1 VRRDEEA
8 HPLRGQEQE
17 ETQNCVTLLMNIVED
32 DFADCLNLLF
42 LTADVDSETA
52 LFEARSSLSITPLP
66 RRRPTI
72 QRHSIC
78 LRRPH
83 TCHVELASET
93 YLPLVT
99 RFIGA
104 AVQFW
109 DWVPFAGAVWVG
121 SSSDRAV
128 EWHFMSQDDPPKL
141 QWPEIYTI
149 VCIVA
154 ANSEAEAFPI
164 GRGSG
169 QKAST

>member
-1 VRRDEEA
+1 VRREEEG
-8 HPLRGQEQE
+8 HPLRGQGQE
-17 ETQNCVTLLMNIVED
+17 ETQNFVTLLMNIVED
-32 DFADCLNLLF
+32 DFADCLNLSF

-52 LFEARSSLSITPLP
+52 LFEARSSLSISPLP

-72 QRHSIC
+72 QRHSIR

-83 TCHVELASET
+83 ACHVELASKT

-109 DWVPFAGAVWVG
+109 DWIPFAGTVWAG
-121 SSSDRAV
+121 SSSDHGV
-128 EWHFMSQDDPPKL
+128 EWHFMSQDDSPKL

-149 VCIVA
+149 VCSVA
-154 ANSEAEAFPI
+154 ADSEAKTFPI